1 MQYIQW
7 IIKGLAMGA
16 ADVVPGVSG
25 GTLAFILGIYERL
38 LAAIS
43 NCNVQA
49 LRLLGRGK
57 IAALWQHID
66 GTFLLCLF
74 GGIFISIFS
83 LAGVISYFLEYR
95 PIPLWALFNGLILA
109 ALPTLIKSLR
119 WNLLRVGLCLLGVA
133 FAVSVGMLAPHE
145 LNPAP
150 WLFFIAGAI
159 AICAMIL
166 PGISGSFI
174 LLISGMYAPV
184 LLAVTELQ
192 LGVLALFLAGCIF
205 GLLSFSRLLNWLLQH
220 YHDATLALLIGVVIG
235 AFYRIWPWQA
245 EQKMYLPWQYAR
257 LVGDADIG
265 MALVC
270 LIAGIGIML
279 LLLNLEKW
287 FTLPATAENAT
298 TKD

>member
-109 ALPTLIKSLR
+109 ALPTLIKSLH

-145 LNPAP
+145 LKPAA
-150 WLFFIAGAI
+150 WLFFVAGAEI
-159 AICAMIL
+159 FMPDSVGAWSAGHGNSFAIGFFASPYPTDQELLGAWLI
-166 PGISGSFI
+166 PVAISS
-174 LLISGMYAPV
+174 
-184 LLAVTELQ
+184 
-192 LGVLALFLAGCIF
+192 
-205 GLLSFSRLLNWLLQH
+205 
-220 YHDATLALLIGVVIG
+220 ALLVI
-235 AFYRIWPWQA
+235 
-245 EQKMYLPWQYAR
+245 
-257 LVGDADIG
+257 
-265 MALVC
+265 
-270 LIAGIGIML
+270 
-279 LLLNLEKW
+279 
-287 FTLPATAENAT
+287 TLTRKVLRVLKNNM
-298 TKD
+298 